1 MQLQQKT
8 ALTREYF
15 ANAACKYIMHFLC
28 LPSAVLP
35 RNNDSAA
42 PAHKAHSNPVAKLFA
57 MG

>member
-1 MQLQQKT
+1 MRL
-8 ALTREYF
+8 
-15 ANAACKYIMHFLC
+15 ANTLC
-28 LPSAVLP
+28 TFCAFLP